1 MRIIRLFVTGWFVV
15 FCMGLALPTVKSSFG
30 ESGLRKHESGGL
42 SFQYSSDLK
51 IMSSSSA
58 EKIRNMLN
66 AQMKGMGNSQ
76 SSVIALDVLLDLP
89 AFRVLI
95 SKERFVAE
103 PTPHYLIQEKE
114 YFFAEAK
121 KRGAIHSYGKIQ
133 EKKKNGYPTIEFKD
147 IDKGA
152 QGYGSNFTILCGMDT
167 WNFSFI
173 GNTRANYE
181 KRWDHMNQ
189 IMSSIEVSG
198 TCIKSNKVLS

>member
-1 MRIIRLFVTGWFVV
+1 MRIIRLFVTVWFVAI
-15 FCMGLALPTVKSSFG
+15 CMGLALPTVKSSFG

-58 EKIRNMLN
+58 EKIRTMLN
-66 AQMKGMGNSQ
+66 AQMQGMGNSQ

-103 PTPHYLIQEKE
+103 PTPQYLIQEKK
-114 YFFAEAK
+114 YFFAEGK
-121 KRGAIHSYGKIQ
+121 KRGGINSYGKIQ
-133 EKKKNGYPTIEFKD
+133 EKSLAGYPTIEFKD

-152 QGYGSNFTILCGMDT
+152 QGYGSNFTILCGRDT
-167 WNFSFI
+167 WNFSFT
-173 GNTRANYE
+173 GNNRENYE
-181 KRWDHMNQ
+181 NHRDHMNQ
-189 IMSSIEVSG
+189 IMGSIEVSG
-198 TCIKSNKVLS
+198 TCKRSNKVLS

>member
-1 MRIIRLFVTGWFVV
+1 MRNFRLILLVGFVAV
-15 FCMGLALPTVKSSFG
+15 CMGLADPSVKASFG

-58 EKIRNMLN
+58 EKIRSMLN
-66 AQMKGMGNSQ
+66 AQMKGMGNLQ

-121 KRGAIHSYGKIQ
+121 KRGAINSYGQIQ
-133 EKKKNGYPTIEFKD
+133 EKKRNGFPTIEFKD

-167 WNFSFI
+167 WNFSFT
-173 GNTRANYE
+173 GNNRENYE
-181 KRWDHMNQ
+181 KHGDQMNQ
-189 IMSSIEVSG
+189 IMNSIEISG
-198 TCIKSNKVLS
+198 TCQRSKKVLS